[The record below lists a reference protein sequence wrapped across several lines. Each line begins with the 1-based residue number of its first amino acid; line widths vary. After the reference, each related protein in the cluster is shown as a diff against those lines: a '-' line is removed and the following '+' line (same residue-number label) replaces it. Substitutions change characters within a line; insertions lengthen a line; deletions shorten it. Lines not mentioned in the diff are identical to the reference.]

1 MLHTEH
7 QRTVLKTWLT
17 PQQRQEMR
25 LWLLTKWNRW
35 KSHTSVLY
43 SWYDP
48 DNPKKN
54 WHNAFLAFS
63 QTPLY
68 KKWIWESEERFMH
81 KYAERITKHIPQWTQ
96 QLVEL
101 WPWNDKM
108 QTYMHFLLSYHD
120 RLRLQYRPADV
131 AKSALDDW
139 LADAEKAGLRK
150 WAPIL
155 WDWDNPVTFSQV
167 QDAFYVCFGGWF
179 VNSYNQLPQRISNMQ
194 WSGYI
199 HRGRVFST
207 FFGMPGDDSMGE
219 DDKVSLLKAIYGDMW
234 TKDKPN
240 NFGEQESYDKARDM
254 VLQPFEALWFDTTK
268 LDLGVERI
276 QWDPNKIVLWARVI
290 KSFIEKEWDEEYL
303 YSPWDFI
310 PLIDSPRPTVYQ
322 YTAQIQKWW
331 GKVRDIFSDNGLVWS
346 IVALPRKKLSKK
358 DLKVLKTASAIAW
371 ALLLV
376 FGGVEAWKYSEN
388 QKRQKIK
395 NHATEEIFLGNK
407 DLSIYQF
414 NNTVTEIL
422 YDLEHIYGN
431 TLSDAKK
438 HILDWLIQDFLK
450 KHKQNFTY
458 YWMHAMRQIYDT
470 GLYTPSLLQKFIVTN
485 KQTLLSMQI
494 QIVPFKHLIKH
505 QEALQN
511 SYFYDWDRLE
521 FDDVDKEIWNYV
533 EYTWITNI
541 NGVDQEPSYWH
552 YWCGIKNIWWK
563 QYFVVKTAWSES
575 YVLQPKSH
583 KLQSQWALCSG
594 DIVAEIIWRG
604 EVSVLAE
611 KIRHFLQDKYWTEKN
626 WSIAMNW
633 QARIAEYLLDRY
645 AEWWDLSFLTS
656 DYSKDNPY
664 RWYYEELLEKFVF
677 SYVLPT
683 CKSDLREYKEWNSSW
698 DRMYAIDWEKI
709 DKDTVL
715 FSDYSLFVDKYYQFL
730 CSYVPDLDSKYSPWT
745 LKTILLKLFLVW
757 TKDYTNHPKTK
768 ITVEETLH
776 DPQLMRAWITKHAA
790 TFRENGIM
798 VPVFPEWID
807 KFLANK
813 GGPKYFPED
822 DLKHLKEN
830 EDLNANYSRS
840 QFNDVYI
847 DINWSSYTCWVYQ
860 KNMFAQWRFVAKM
873 QNQRIQDAL
882 WKQYQEGKFW
892 KIYSESDLFSSGYE
906 LKDKWEIIHRLLK
919 IHTEYSSQNAHN
931 LMADY
936 AKWKQAMEK
945 VK

>member
-331 GKVRDIFSDNGLVWS
+331 GKVRDIFSYNGVVWS
-346 IVALPRKKLSKK
+346 IVALPIKKLSKK
-358 DLKVLKTASAIAW
+358 DSKVLKTASAIAW
-371 ALLLV
+371 VLLLV
-376 FGGVEAWKYSEN
+376 FGWIETWKMIERADRHKKQDKLKQEIVMGKQWVVNARHFTDWEEESEKMVYIFEHRYGN
-388 QKRQKIK
+388 AMSEQTRETLQAMIK
-395 NHATEEIFLGNK
+395 DFL
-407 DLSIYQF
+407 LSEKWYQF
-414 NNTVTEIL
+414 LNKYKRMWQWWPDH
-422 YDLEHIYGN
+422 YDH
-431 TLSDAKK
+431 
-438 HILDWLIQDFLK
+438 
-450 KHKQNFTY
+450 
-458 YWMHAMRQIYDT
+458 
-470 GLYTPSLLQKFIVTN
+470 LYTPTILHQFVADNPTQLKNLHINTVAHSNLLQHYEALRNTYFYQWDVVSFEDSDVEEIGIYRSEHVWWVIWDDRPNNWEPDWMAVKCGIVKRKWKEYFIQKLGNDPYRLSEKNSAMRSQWIMSSGDMAAEILSKGQTQIITE
-485 KQTLLSMQI
+485 KIYTLLVNQ
-494 QIVPFKHLIKH
+494 
-505 QEALQN
+505 
-511 SYFYDWDRLE
+511 YWDRYPMYINWREEIAHWLLDWYAKGWDLE
-521 FDDVDKEIWNYV
+521 FLMYASENILYFESNILKDFVLRFAIPTLSQNLEKTMTANDIDRVRVHSDTEAEWSIIPTV
-533 EYTWITNI
+533 ELIHTFLDTYLWFQYTWER
-541 NGVDQEPSYWH
+541 VQSWR
-552 YWCGIKNIWWK
+552 
-563 QYFVVKTAWSES
+563 VKSTL
-575 YVLQPKSH
+575 VRL
-583 KLQSQWALCSG
+583 LLT
-594 DIVAEIIWRG
+594 D
-604 EVSVLAE
+604 
-611 KIRHFLQDKYWTEKN
+611 KI
-626 WSIAMNW
+626 
-633 QARIAEYLLDRY
+633 
-645 AEWWDLSFLTS
+645 
-656 DYSKDNPY
+656 
-664 RWYYEELLEKFVF
+664 
-677 SYVLPT
+677 
-683 CKSDLREYKEWNSSW
+683 
-698 DRMYAIDWEKI
+698 WEK
-709 DKDTVL
+709 
-715 FSDYSLFVDKYYQFL
+715 VDM
-730 CSYVPDLDSKYSPWT
+730 C
-745 LKTILLKLFLVW
+745 
-757 TKDYTNHPKTK
+757 
-768 ITVEETLH
+768 
-776 DPQLMRAWITKHAA
+776 DPQIIRAWITKHAA